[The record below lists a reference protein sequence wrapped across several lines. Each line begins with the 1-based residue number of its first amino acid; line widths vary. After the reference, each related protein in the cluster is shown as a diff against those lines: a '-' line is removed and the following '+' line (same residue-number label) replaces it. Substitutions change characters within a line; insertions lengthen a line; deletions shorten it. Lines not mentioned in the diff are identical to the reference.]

1 MDGTRPAVGSNVN
14 ITLSSSPFTSERKY
28 PSVKTAILMMAHG
41 SRIAEANDAA
51 SEVALLVREMTGF
64 DIVEVSF
71 RELHEPDIQQ
81 GIDTCVARGAGRILL
96 MPYFLFMG
104 AHVQH
109 DLPQEIETAQQRHPG
124 LIMEMGGHL
133 GAHRK
138 LAEIEAERI
147 GEALA
152 RLGWN

>member
-1 MDGTRPAVGSNVN
+1 M
-14 ITLSSSPFTSERKY
+14 
-28 PSVKTAILMMAHG
+28 KTAILMMAHG

-51 SEVALLVREMTGF
+51 REVAVMVQEMTGF
-64 DIVEVSF
+64 EIVEVSF
-71 RELHEPDIQQ
+71 RELHEPNIQQ
-81 GIDTCVARGAGRILL
+81 GIDACVARGAGRILL

-109 DLPQEIETAQQRHPG
+109 DLPEELLEAQKRHPG
-124 LIMEMGGHL
+124 LVMEMGGHL

-147 GEALA
+147 CQALE
-152 RLGWN
+152 RLGWC

>member
-1 MDGTRPAVGSNVN
+1 M
-14 ITLSSSPFTSERKY
+14 
-28 PSVKTAILMMAHG
+28 KTAILMMAHG

-51 SEVALLVREMTGF
+51 REVAAMVQQLSGF
-64 DIVEVSF
+64 EIVEVSF
-71 RELHEPDIQQ
+71 RELHEPNIQQ
-81 GIDTCVARGAGRILL
+81 GIDACVARGAERILL

-109 DLPQEIETAQQRHPG
+109 DLPEEIEEAKKRHPD

-147 GEALA
+147 GEALV
-152 RLGWN
+152 RLEWQ

>member
-1 MDGTRPAVGSNVN
+1 M
-14 ITLSSSPFTSERKY
+14 
-28 PSVKTAILMMAHG
+28 KTAILMMAHG

-51 SEVALLVREMTGF
+51 YQVAAMVQELTGF
-64 DIVEVSF
+64 EIVEVSF
-71 RELHEPDIQQ
+71 RELHEPNIQS
-81 GIDTCVARGAGRILL
+81 GIDACVAKGAERILL

-109 DLPQEIETAQQRHPG
+109 DLPEEIAEAQQRYPG

-133 GAHRK
+133 GVHRK

-147 GEALA
+147 GESLEK
-152 RLGWN
+152 LGWR

>member
-1 MDGTRPAVGSNVN
+1 M
-14 ITLSSSPFTSERKY
+14 
-28 PSVKTAILMMAHG
+28 KTAILMMAHG

-51 SEVALLVREMTGF
+51 EEVAAMVQEMTGF
-64 DIVEVSF
+64 EIVEVSF
-71 RELHEPDIQQ
+71 REMHEPNIQQ
-81 GIDTCVARGAGRILL
+81 GIDACVTKGAERILL

-109 DLPQEIETAQQRHPG
+109 DLPEEIREAQKRHPG
-124 LIMEMGGHL
+124 LVMEMGGHL
-133 GAHRK
+133 GTHRK

-147 GEALA
+147 SQALD

>member
-1 MDGTRPAVGSNVN
+1 MR
-14 ITLSSSPFTSERKY
+14 
-28 PSVKTAILMMAHG
+28 TAILMMAHG

-51 SEVALLVREMTGF
+51 YQVAHMVQEQIGF
-64 DIVEVSF
+64 EIVEVSF
-71 RELHEPDIQQ
+71 RELHEPNIQS
-81 GIDTCVARGAGRILL
+81 GIDACVAKGAERILL

-109 DLPQEIETAQQRHPG
+109 DLPEEIAEAQKRYPG

-133 GAHRK
+133 GVHRT

-147 GEALA
+147 GESLEK
-152 RLGWN
+152 LGWH

>member
-1 MDGTRPAVGSNVN
+1 M
-14 ITLSSSPFTSERKY
+14 
-28 PSVKTAILMMAHG
+28 KTAILMMAHG

-51 SEVALLVREMTGF
+51 YQVAQMVREQTGF
-64 DIVEVSF
+64 EIVEVSF
-71 RELHEPDIQQ
+71 RELHEPNIQS
-81 GIDTCVARGAGRILL
+81 GIDACVAKGAERILL

-109 DLPQEIETAQQRHPG
+109 DLPEEIAEAQKRHPE

-147 GEALA
+147 DESLQ
-152 RLGWN
+152 RLGWR

>member
-1 MDGTRPAVGSNVN
+1 M
-14 ITLSSSPFTSERKY
+14 
-28 PSVKTAILMMAHG
+28 KTAILMMAHG

-51 SEVALLVREMTGF
+51 REVATMVQEMTGF
-64 DIVEVSF
+64 EIVEVSF
-71 RELHEPDIQQ
+71 RELHEPNIQQ
-81 GIDTCVARGAGRILL
+81 GIDACVARGAGRILL
-96 MPYFLFMG
+96 MPYFLFLG

-109 DLPQEIETAQQRHPG
+109 DLPEELEEAQKRHPG

-147 GEALA
+147 GESLE
-152 RLGWN
+152 RLGWR